1 VIYDAT
7 GGNTEL
13 AVEMWNRTYMVQ
25 VVPYWVTF
33 FAFELTVLIGWI
45 ALILRGTFDL
55 KKIWI
60 LAAPL
65 VVAGIGFLIEILI
78 PWNFNGFCSG
88 FESFGWIVMFMGGR
102 KMVKQALEEK

>member
-1 VIYDAT
+1 MIYDAT

-13 AVEMWNRTYMVQ
+13 AVEMWNRTFMVQ

-45 ALILRGTFDL
+45 ALILRGIFDL

-65 VVAGIGFLIEILI
+65 VVAGIGFLIEVTVALTAFCII
-78 PWNFNGFCSG
+78 NFLKCAA
-88 FESFGWIVMFMGGR
+88 I
-102 KMVKQALEEK
+102 